1 MDRAR
6 LISGSIN
13 NQQRKL
19 AAEGLVSYR
28 EKSRRTSS
36 KGVTQMTAK
45 QNNVDAGLMI
55 GMSDGIKLIGPSR

>member
-19 AAEGLVSYR
+19 AAEGLVTYR

-45 QNNVDAGLMI
+45 QNNVDAAH
-55 GMSDGIKLIGPSR
+55 DRNV